1 MASTGT
7 SSGVGGPSSSSP
19 STSQSAAAPNYLR
32 QEIRG
37 FMGNNCFTP
46 TSASNTSSNNNG
58 SMSIEGITSGNNEMP
73 IASSSVTCNASQ
85 QISNRLSR
93 LPSQMQQQHFKN
105 LWKHYRK
112 YYLIIFNF
120 NF

>member
-7 SSGVGGPSSSSP
+7 SSGVGGPSS

-46 TSASNTSSNNNG
+46 TSASNASSNNNG

-112 YYLIIFNF
+112 YYSIIFNF